1 MQVRNFI
8 WYVLNKPLPEAQA
21 MSDLLLKKEFEPC
34 LSQQQSSQGWVAP
47 LHHGEWV
54 YEAHGAQL
62 LMLKQERRLL
72 PSSVINEYLQVK
84 VEEFEAAEGYAPSRK
99 IRTQM
104 KDDLTLELLPK
115 AFTKSSRVPVLIF
128 PRQGWLFVLSSST
141 KSADDTTAFLR
152 ETLGTLPISL
162 VSSDVSPSYMM
173 TKWLSEPNTLP
184 EEWSLGEEVEL
195 QEPDAGTVKVRN
207 QDLLA
212 EELTVH
218 LDAGKLVSKLAL
230 NWREDISLMLEEDL
244 NVKRIKLLLEDDE
257 APSGSDPQ
265 EAKFAH
271 EFAVT
276 CNWMVPLCQSL
287 LKALGGLDKALAASQ
302 SRAFETGS

>member
-152 ETLGTLPISL
+152 ETLGTLPVSL
-162 VSSDVSPSYMM
+162 VSSDVSPSHMM